1 MTTARGAIQDTK
13 PPGPP
18 ELLVTKFHPP
28 AARDH
33 TVHRE
38 RLVDRLRD
46 SASFKLTLIAAP
58 AGSGKTTLLASW
70 REIEAA
76 TKPFAWVSLDEDDND
91 TVRLWAHIVAAL
103 RRASPVLE
111 ESISPELVSDVRLLE
126 VALGRLMNTLAD
138 QGETVL
144 VLDDFHRLSP
154 GPARDSIRWVVD
166 HAPASLQLV
175 LSTRTEPAMPLA
187 ALRAHAELL
196 EVRASET
203 RFTFEE
209 ADALLN
215 GRLGLDLTREDVDHL
230 VERTEGWAAGLYLA
244 ALSLAGIG
252 ERRAGIGQ
260 FGPTHSYVADFLTEE
275 VLDASDPATR
285 ELMLRCSVLERFCG
299 PLCDA
304 VLDTE
309 GAADLLRALS
319 RTNLFLVPLDD
330 HGEWFRFHHFFG
342 EMLRMELERRE
353 PASSATLHSRAH
365 EWHRRHGTTDE
376 AIDHALAAR
385 AFAEAGELI
394 EAAWIHYANAARYAT
409 VLAWLHRIPD
419 EVLHSSTRLLLVK
432 AWVLSM
438 CGRSDEAAG
447 PASVIEQ
454 LGVEDGPLADGLSS
468 VEASLAM
475 MRAVFPDGDVGA
487 RLKNARRALELEGPG
502 TPWRCM
508 ALWGVGNGLL
518 LSGESE
524 QARPWLEEAAKL
536 APASE
541 QWIVAGSSLAY
552 LSLIAGERGD
562 LERQRALAEQA
573 VALARE
579 RDTYE
584 VACEIQLAYA
594 ASPAAC
600 RTLAEAM
607 PYVERG
613 IAGYRAWGERIDT
626 AHGLYVAA
634 VVLLRFG
641 EHTRASDPIAE
652 AESIVASCPDPGVLP
667 ARLAALKRLPH
678 SHARPRNDALSER
691 EVTVLRLLSGPLSER
706 DIGREL
712 YLSHNTVHSHVRSI
726 YRKLDVSSR
735 KAAIRR
741 ARELSYLKSAVG
753 PPR

>member
-1 MTTARGAIQDTK
+1 MRFRLEGRRRRQLVTTARRAIQDTK

-76 TKPFAWVSLDEDDND
+76 TKPFAWVSLDKDDND

-111 ESISPELVSDVRLLE
+111 ESISPELVGDVRLLE

-138 QGETVL
+138 QGGTVL
-144 VLDDFHRLSP
+144 VLDDFHRLSA

-252 ERRAGIGQ
+252 ERRARIGQ

-319 RTNLFLVPLDD
+319 RKNLFLVPLDD

-376 AIDHALAAR
+376 AIDHALAAH
-385 AFAEAGELI
+385 AFVEAGE
-394 EAAWIHYANAARYAT
+394 
-409 VLAWLHRIPD
+409 
-419 EVLHSSTRLLLVK
+419 
-432 AWVLSM
+432 
-438 CGRSDEAAG
+438 
-447 PASVIEQ
+447 
-454 LGVEDGPLADGLSS
+454 
-468 VEASLAM
+468 
-475 MRAVFPDGDVGA
+475 
-487 RLKNARRALELEGPG
+487 
-502 TPWRCM
+502 
-508 ALWGVGNGLL
+508 
-518 LSGESE
+518 
-524 QARPWLEEAAKL
+524 
-536 APASE
+536 
-541 QWIVAGSSLAY
+541 
-552 LSLIAGERGD
+552 
-562 LERQRALAEQA
+562 
-573 VALARE
+573 
-579 RDTYE
+579 
-584 VACEIQLAYA
+584 
-594 ASPAAC
+594 
-600 RTLAEAM
+600 
-607 PYVERG
+607 
-613 IAGYRAWGERIDT
+613 
-626 AHGLYVAA
+626 
-634 VVLLRFG
+634 
-641 EHTRASDPIAE
+641 
-652 AESIVASCPDPGVLP
+652 
-667 ARLAALKRLPH
+667 
-678 SHARPRNDALSER
+678 
-691 EVTVLRLLSGPLSER
+691 
-706 DIGREL
+706 
-712 YLSHNTVHSHVRSI
+712 
-726 YRKLDVSSR
+726 
-735 KAAIRR
+735 
-741 ARELSYLKSAVG
+741 
-753 PPR
+753 